1 MLFVAGVEGYL
12 SGGSDANQGSLLYKL
27 KSVTNIAS
35 LATYLL
41 WLVTP
46 LAFSSLDTRVHFLVR
61 LLLEVLKYLKK
72 KCYLYIDISKWLDI
86 RVFSDKDVKIVGSSD
101 PVWMDL
107 SPYN

>member
-41 WLVTP
+41 WWSSRLPSKLGDPGSFLGQTSTQGLKILEEKVLP
-46 LAFSSLDTRVHFLVR
+46 L
-61 LLLEVLKYLKK
+61 Y
-72 KCYLYIDISKWLDI
+72 
-86 RVFSDKDVKIVGSSD
+86 
-101 PVWMDL
+101 
-107 SPYN
+107 